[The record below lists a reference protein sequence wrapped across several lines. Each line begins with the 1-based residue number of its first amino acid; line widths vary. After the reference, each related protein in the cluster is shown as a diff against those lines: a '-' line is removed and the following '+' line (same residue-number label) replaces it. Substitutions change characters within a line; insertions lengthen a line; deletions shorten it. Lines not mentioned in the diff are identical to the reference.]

1 MFIFIYIFLFHDL
14 DVGNTDEFCYLMVE
28 KESEELTV
36 PGGWDVIQIDDFSSH
51 STYPTLVGEMMN
63 GFIKIFGKRPGSTV
77 QHLKM

>member
-1 MFIFIYIFLFHDL
+1 
-14 DVGNTDEFCYLMVE
+14 MVE

-36 PGGWDVIQIDDFSSH
+36 PDGWDVIQIDDFSSH